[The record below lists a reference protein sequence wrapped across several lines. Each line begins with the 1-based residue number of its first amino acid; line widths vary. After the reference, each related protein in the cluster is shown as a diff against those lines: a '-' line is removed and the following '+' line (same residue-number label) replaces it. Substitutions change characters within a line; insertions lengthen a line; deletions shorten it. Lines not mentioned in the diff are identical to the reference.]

1 MKTYGKD
8 RLLYYSY
15 VMLCVVDWLL
25 VWALCAGAD
34 VINHFN
40 GGTQTVSNTIETIER
55 MVMIAGHCCNY

>member
-1 MKTYGKD
+1 
-8 RLLYYSY
+8 
-15 VMLCVVDWLL
+15 MLCYVSLIGCWYGH
-25 VWALCAGAD
+25 CAGAD